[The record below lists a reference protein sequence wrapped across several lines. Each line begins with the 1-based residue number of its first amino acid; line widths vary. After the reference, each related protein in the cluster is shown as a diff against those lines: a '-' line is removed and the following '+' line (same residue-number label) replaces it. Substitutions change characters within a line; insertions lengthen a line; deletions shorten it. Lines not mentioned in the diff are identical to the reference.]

1 MKFISKKYLPRRTF
15 LRSAGATVALP
26 LLDAMIPALTPL
38 AKAAA
43 AAPVKRFV
51 GVWHPHGAAPGYWS
65 PVQAG
70 SDFEFSYITKPL
82 ESFRDRLVL
91 ITGLDV
97 PEAYSTEEEPGGNH
111 ARGAVFLSGARPR
124 RNAVSP
130 YLGVTLDQVIAQEFG
145 NDTILPS
152 IQLGVEDAGNYGNC
166 NWGYSCAYT
175 NSMSW
180 ISPTQPLPTEI
191 NPHVAFE
198 RLFGSGATPE
208 ERQLGRIRKASILDS
223 VANEIPTLRRTL
235 SADDKVRLDTYLE
248 NIRELERR
256 IQIAIANPVEEPE
269 AGIPFGIPQSKD
281 VHFKLMFDLIALA
294 FEGDITRS
302 ATMMLGVDITS
313 ANFPESGTNGAWH
326 GTSHHGDKPE
336 NIAEYAKMN
345 RYHVSI
351 LAYFLDQ
358 LRNIEEV
365 DGNALDLSLVYMGS
379 NMGNSHRHAHE
390 KVPVILAGG
399 LDGTFKGNRHIVF
412 PDNTEKTSNMLL
424 SLLHLYGIE
433 RSSFGQST
441 GLLPIV

>member
-91 ITGLDV
+91 VTGLDV

-365 DGNALDLSLVYMGS
+365 DGNALDHSLVYMGS

>member
-15 LRSAGATVALP
+15 LRSAGVSVALP

-70 SDFEFSYITKPL
+70 ADFEFSYITRPL

-130 YLGVTLDQVIAQEFG
+130 YLGVTIDQLIARQFG
-145 NDTILPS
+145 SDTILPS

-208 ERQLGRIRKASILDS
+208 QRQLGRIRKASILDS
-223 VANEIPTLRRTL
+223 VANEIPALKGTL
-235 SADDKVRLDTYLE
+235 SADDKVRLDTYLD

-256 IQIAIANPVEEPE
+256 IQIAIANPVAEPE
-269 AGIPFGIPQSKD
+269 EGIPFGIPQSKD

-313 ANFPESGTNGAWH
+313 TNFPESGTNGAWH

-358 LRNIEEV
+358 LRNIQEV
-365 DGNALDLSLVYMGS
+365 DGNVLDHSLVYMGS

-433 RSSFGQST
+433 RPSIGQST
-441 GLLPIV
+441 GLLPIA